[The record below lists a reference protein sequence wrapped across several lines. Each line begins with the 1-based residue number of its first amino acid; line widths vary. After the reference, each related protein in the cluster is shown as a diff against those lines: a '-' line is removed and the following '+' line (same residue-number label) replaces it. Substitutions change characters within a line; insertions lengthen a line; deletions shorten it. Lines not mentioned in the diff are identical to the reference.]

1 MEIITTRGSQRYG
14 MERTEPS
21 ATQRCE
27 QEKVISAMSA
37 HDDINKVAQVIRE
50 AAYLLGVPSSR
61 ELEASWRELA
71 KAAIIAT
78 LETVRDHQPQAWATH
93 STAVDLWRVMMDAKK
108 AEMVRAASSL

>member
-1 MEIITTRGSQRYG
+1 
-14 MERTEPS
+14 MERTEPR

-27 QEKVISAMSA
+27 REKVISAMSA
-37 HDDINKVAQVIRE
+37 HDDINKIAQVIRE
-50 AAYLLGVPSSR
+50 AAYLLGIPSSK

-71 KAAIIAT
+71 KAAILAT

-108 AEMVRAASSL
+108 AEMVRAAATL